1 MILANLGI
9 VFYRKTFELGE
20 VISAL
25 LTRKLIPLLSVF
37 EVVVVFVFLLQG
49 RQLAVTAAVMGTLLD
64 DGALDRLDQHE
75 GPDQV
80 EQLEQA
86 EQDEEEVVEGREL
99 EEVASVKKRGVQDP
113 EREYSAPRDNPS
125 ECEESKKDVA
135 GVLESGVL
143 QQFGKL
149 QQVVGAVVHQDH
161 KGANPG
167 EMGGPGEGDE
177 ENCGVVMN
185 EHLPEVLPLH
195 VKELADREGPIE
207 GEFNHVVDSDI
218 WLYLECHLIAPL
230 AYL

>member
-9 VFYRKTFELGE
+9 VFYRKTFELGD

-25 LTRKLIPLLSVF
+25 LTRELIPLLSVF

-49 RQLAVTAAVMGTLLD
+49 GQLAVTAAVMGALLD

-113 EREYSAPRDNPS
+113 EREYSAPAK
-125 ECEESKKDVA
+125 EIEAFFVES
-135 GVLESGVL
+135 LMISI
-143 QQFGKL
+143 
-149 QQVVGAVVHQDH
+149 
-161 KGANPG
+161 PT
-167 EMGGPGEGDE
+167 
-177 ENCGVVMN
+177 
-185 EHLPEVLPLH
+185 
-195 VKELADREGPIE
+195 
-207 GEFNHVVDSDI
+207 S
-218 WLYLECHLIAPL
+218 
-230 AYL
+230 